1 MHLNH
6 PIITEELRK
15 AVKAAN
21 IGKVH
26 RLDGIPAEFMKH
38 GDDGLLQ
45 LLLSLMCTRSN
56 GLCGSKAGLTAHL
69 RT

>member
-1 MHLNH
+1 MHLND

-21 IGKVH
+21 IGKVP
-26 RLDGIPAEFMKH
+26 RLDGIPTELMKH

-45 LLLSLMCTRSN
+45 LLLSLKCT
-56 GLCGSKAGLTAHL
+56 G
-69 RT
+69 